1 MRGDR
6 HGGAGD
12 LKDSHT
18 NDTHASTSARNTS
31 NFTRLKR
38 TCFTCADHLLS
49 IPTRR
54 CRSPGTLRSAV
65 EGPMTQIMSI
75 VISFVLVTI
84 VGNFLMQRWQQN
96 SWLRQQQFLGQEK
109 EYAALRDF
117 FPELSGAIGSRL
129 YLSKRLFS
137 ALQSK
142 DIDFVEVTLRD
153 YDNAIT
159 SWNEAIGRFYAQLTI
174 YVNYEYTS
182 KLESTIHLPFQTI
195 GTMLEQGVRARRQGT
210 FIATQDKHQI
220 EDILRGLNVANAQF
234 NRNLLRTIDEKRKSV
249 YFGRRLEYTET
260 NLSKYSTW
268 ELIKALFAGDV
279 DSYAIICAPS
289 DSRFPT
295 LSFFKWPW
303 VH

>member
-1 MRGDR
+1 
-6 HGGAGD
+6 
-12 LKDSHT
+12 
-18 NDTHASTSARNTS
+18 
-31 NFTRLKR
+31 
-38 TCFTCADHLLS
+38 
-49 IPTRR
+49 
-54 CRSPGTLRSAV
+54 
-65 EGPMTQIMSI
+65 MTQIMSI

-249 YFGRRLEYTET
+249 YFGRQLEYTET

-279 DSYAIICAPS
+279 NSYAIICAPS